1 MATSVAEQLV
11 EELRDSGVP
20 RIYDLV
26 GDSLNPIVDAVRRTA
41 GIEWVHVHNEEAAA
55 FAAAAE
61 ARLTGRLAVCAGS
74 CVTQKLPHRESQG
87 TYCSSP

>member
-1 MATSVAEQLV
+1 LATSVAEQLV

-41 GIEWVHVHNEEAAA
+41 GIE
-55 FAAAAE
+55 
-61 ARLTGRLAVCAGS
+61 
-74 CVTQKLPHRESQG
+74 
-87 TYCSSP
+87 